1 MELMEINKRRYRKH
15 LNIVIALV
23 IVALMAL
30 ALLFGQSLIILLS
43 SPQGDNF
50 IFNLVG
56 VAMAAVICLFV
67 IWSVR
72 GHQFMSEVVYVWH
85 LKQGLNQIYRKNT
98 KIEKAAFDDGNERA
112 MVILNYYYQ
121 ASRQLY
127 TLDDNTI
134 TLESLQERVDK
145 LQQAMEAKN
154 LKPQP
159 GDYHADMLKEY

>member
-1 MELMEINKRRYRKH
+1 MELVEINKGRYRKH

-23 IVALMAL
+23 IVGLMGL
-30 ALLFGQSLIILLS
+30 ALLFGQSLIVLLS
-43 SPQGDNF
+43 SPQEDNF
-50 IFNLVG
+50 IFNIVG

-72 GHQFMSEVVYVWH
+72 GHQFMNEVVYVWH

-98 KIEKAAFDDGNERA
+98 KIEKAAFDEDNETA
-112 MVILNYYYQ
+112 MVILNYYYH

-127 TLDDNTI
+127 QLDDNTI

-145 LQQAMEAKN
+145 LQQAMDVKN
-154 LKPQP
+154 LNPKPS
-159 GDYHADMLKEY
+159 DYSAAMLKGF